1 MGIPGWFNLE
11 KATQMAFFF
20 EFKAGMPMDRLH
32 MAGLIYLANRSH
44 MKKAM
49 YPIADDDIVAMEHG
63 PVSCFT
69 LEHVVGSH
77 KSRYIVPKSD
87 ALSPYE
93 MDTLSDVWDE
103 FGEMD
108 DKMLLAFIRRE
119 CSEWSPP
126 GADTVP
132 IYYESV
138 FRALGFREPDVLARE
153 IEVTRDIEMAFAE
166 LRD

>member
-49 YPIADDDIVAMEHG
+49 YPIVDDDIVAMEHG
-63 PVSCFT
+63 PVNCFT

-77 KSRYIVPKSD
+77 KSRYSVPKSD

-108 DKMLLAFIRRE
+108 DKALLAFIRGG

-138 FRALGFREPDVLARE
+138 FRALGFCAPEVLARE
-153 IEVTRDIEMAFAE
+153 IEVARDIEMAFAE